1 MIDVFGLGQCSLDY
15 IGKVDRY
22 PPPDTKCEFVDM
34 IVESGGPVATALA
47 ALSRWGNSC
56 YFSGVIGDDL
66 FGKMIA
72 SSLKAEGVD
81 AAGLL
86 VRPGF
91 SSQFSFIAAE
101 PASGRRTVFWQRPT
115 GEPLRPV
122 EIDLEIL
129 RKSRVYHTDGLMVE
143 ASIFAA
149 AEARKAGVPVSV
161 DGGTFREGMLD
172 LARLSDCF
180 IASETFARGMAE
192 GHELLPVLRRLSGLG
207 PRVVAATLG
216 EKGYLAIA
224 DGKIIRKPAY
234 CVEAID
240 TTGCGD
246 VFHAGFLHGFV
257 RGWGVEKSLDFGAWA
272 ASRAATMMGGRAGIP
287 SLRDWE
293 ERGTSSG

>member
-1 MIDVFGLGQCSLDY
+1 MIDIFGLGQCSLDY

-22 PPPDTKCEFVDM
+22 PPPDAKCEFVDM
-34 IVESGGPVATALA
+34 VVESGGPVATALA

-66 FGKMIA
+66 FGRMIE

-81 AAGLL
+81 AAGL
-86 VRPGF
+86 VIRPGF
-91 SSQFSFIAAE
+91 SSQFAFIATE
-101 PASGRRTVFWQRPT
+101 PASGRRTIFWQRPT
-115 GEPLRPV
+115 GDPLKPD
-122 EIDLEIL
+122 EIDLEVL
-129 RKSRVYHTDGLMVE
+129 RQSRVYHTDGLMID

-149 AEARKAGVPVSV
+149 AEARRTGVPVSV
-161 DGGTFREGMLD
+161 DGGTFRDGMLD

-180 IASETFARGMAE
+180 IASETFVRGMEE
-192 GHELLPVLRRLSGLG
+192 GHDPLSVLRRLSELG

-224 DGKIIRKPAY
+224 DGKVIRKPAY
-234 CVEAID
+234 HVETID

-246 VFHAGFLHGFV
+246 VFHAGFLHGFI
-257 RGWGVEKSLDFGAWA
+257 RGWETERSLDLGAWA

-287 SLRDWE
+287 SLHDLG
-293 ERGTSSG
+293 ERGDILI